1 MYFLIIILIVIL
13 LYFYNMESSEKNTN
27 GESRI
32 KRWKNSLPKD
42 ASWWDNAKKSENIF
56 VLGT

>member
-1 MYFLIIILIVIL
+1 
-13 LYFYNMESSEKNTN
+13 MESSEKNTN